1 MPKLEQ
7 KLSITDMVYFA
18 NFIQHVDALRRKN
31 MIDSPNWQQ
40 IIKTISTAQRASM
53 HCSIATVDQLGQ
65 PNITP
70 IGTVFLKN
78 NQTGFFFDTYSES
91 FKENIPNNSKA
102 CLQAVNIKR
111 FFWLKSM
118 ILGKFSDFP
127 GVRLNIEISELRIAT
142 AEELAMIE
150 QRIKPLSWTKGSQ
163 LIWSSFTHVR
173 DFNVTGFK
181 WVQYPTMMPNY
192 EF

>member
-1 MPKLEQ
+1 MIKLAFSS
-7 KLSITDMVYFA
+7 LLI
-18 NFIQHVDALRRKN
+18 
-31 MIDSPNWQQ
+31 
-40 IIKTISTAQRASM
+40 
-53 HCSIATVDQLGQ
+53 
-65 PNITP
+65 
-70 IGTVFLKN
+70 
-78 NQTGFFFDTYSES
+78 SES

-102 CLQAVNIKR
+102 CLQAVNSKR

-142 AEELAMIE
+142 AEELIMIE
-150 QRIKPLSWTKGSQ
+150 QRIKPLSWTKASQ

-181 WVQYPTMMPNY
+181 WVQYPTMMPNHQL
-192 EF
+192 

>member
-7 KLSITDMVYFA
+7 KLSITD
-18 NFIQHVDALRRKN
+18 
-31 MIDSPNWQQ
+31 
-40 IIKTISTAQRASM
+40 
-53 HCSIATVDQLGQ
+53 
-65 PNITP
+65 
-70 IGTVFLKN
+70 IGTTQYNAYRNRILKN
-78 NQTGFFFDTYSES
+78 DQTDFSIDTYSES

-102 CLQAVNIKR
+102 CLQAVNSKR

-127 GVRLNIEISELRIAT
+127 GVRLNIEIGELRIAT

-181 WVQYPTMMPNY
+181 WIQYPTMMPNY

>member
-31 MIDSPNWQQ
+31 MIDSQNWQQ

-70 IGTVFLKN
+70 IGTVFLKMIKLA
-78 NQTGFFFDTYSES
+78 FSSLLISES
-91 FKENIPNNSKA
+91 FK
-102 CLQAVNIKR
+102 V
-111 FFWLKSM
+111 
-118 ILGKFSDFP
+118 
-127 GVRLNIEISELRIAT
+127 
-142 AEELAMIE
+142 
-150 QRIKPLSWTKGSQ
+150 
-163 LIWSSFTHVR
+163 
-173 DFNVTGFK
+173 
-181 WVQYPTMMPNY
+181 
-192 EF
+192 